1 MDAKMEDPL
10 DYNLEIEKAEGLTEE
25 AILVGVRQSMEELI
39 HVTQASKE
47 DWRYEDV
54 LRDLETTGKGKKG
67 LPQVSCAASKEVA
80 APLPKVV

>member
-10 DYNLEIEKAEGLTEE
+10 DYNLEVEKAEGLTEE
-25 AILVGVRQSMEELI
+25 SMEELI